1 MWTIDPKIPIGL
13 WWALAALSVLIIV
26 GYFLRRDW
34 TLSVGRQWLIGM
46 LWSLGLLGPLLIAL
60 NPILVETIPPI
71 PGSPVLGVLVD
82 GTMSMATADLDEG
95 RQTRWQAA
103 LEAAKSV
110 VPEVSLLANDSKV
123 EVRSQVFDDQLHALQ
138 ETQRDRWP
146 RGNRSD
152 VANALRTEVRKSNLA
167 GHAVLLISDGAH
179 NAGSMESL
187 LAVAQEAKAMDVPI
201 YTITLGGS
209 VNSKNLSLAA
219 RSPKMIAFPNN
230 PIIIRIRLGNSGFH
244 GDSAKLTLFRDDVP
258 IQNKLVKLGTDS
270 NQEVIFNLEKI
281 PKDVLQRYQIV
292 AEPLE
297 GEASDADNRTS
308 VTVQRLDNPIGV
320 LVLEGKPYWDS
331 KFLIRNLSG
340 DPMVQLTS
348 LIQIAQNRFLM
359 KKNPRHLG
367 LDPTSET
374 SEQTGSQ
381 STVDEDSNPVADSD
395 WRIEQNL
402 KSPLEDAALLRQY
415 RLIVLGRDAEV
426 FLTDTGLQNLRQWIL
441 QEGGCLLCSRGAP
454 TNQTMAKLADILPV
468 RWSSGIESRFRSK
481 ISQYGH
487 DSAIF
492 DSIVDDGGD
501 PLTNLP
507 SLEMN
512 AIPKSRLGL
521 PQVLVQ
527 STRDQD
533 GQVIP
538 IVSNQPYGSGQTIVV
553 EGSGMWRWAF
563 LPPQHAASDNIYPA
577 LWQSLVQWVISQQDF
592 LPGQDVAIRSDRPT
606 FLSGDPAGATV
617 IVRPNSELQG
627 EIESND
633 LQVLLDGG
641 RMTLPKRFPLIR
653 FDDDKNVFRVDF
665 GTLDVG
671 YYEARVVSGQTDTTL
686 AETSMEVRDPW
697 FERLEVDARPDVL
710 KRVSQ
715 ISGGKVLEPS
725 EAATVIETFQKKL
738 EAARPSKFTKRSI
751 WDKPTIL
758 LLVLATWVTLWIV
771 RRQSGLV

>member
-1 MWTIDPKIPIGL
+1 
-13 WWALAALSVLIIV
+13 
-26 GYFLRRDW
+26 
-34 TLSVGRQWLIGM
+34 
-46 LWSLGLLGPLLIAL
+46 
-60 NPILVETIPPI
+60 
-71 PGSPVLGVLVD
+71 
-82 GTMSMATADLDEG
+82 
-95 RQTRWQAA
+95 
-103 LEAAKSV
+103 
-110 VPEVSLLANDSKV
+110 
-123 EVRSQVFDDQLHALQ
+123 
-138 ETQRDRWP
+138 
-146 RGNRSD
+146 
-152 VANALRTEVRKSNLA
+152 
-167 GHAVLLISDGAH
+167 
-179 NAGSMESL
+179 
-187 LAVAQEAKAMDVPI
+187 
-201 YTITLGGS
+201 
-209 VNSKNLSLAA
+209 
-219 RSPKMIAFPNN
+219 
-230 PIIIRIRLGNSGFH
+230 
-244 GDSAKLTLFRDDVP
+244 
-258 IQNKLVKLGTDS
+258 
-270 NQEVIFNLEKI
+270 
-281 PKDVLQRYQIV
+281 
-292 AEPLE
+292 
-297 GEASDADNRTS
+297 
-308 VTVQRLDNPIGV
+308 
-320 LVLEGKPYWDS
+320 
-331 KFLIRNLSG
+331 
-340 DPMVQLTS
+340 
-348 LIQIAQNRFLM
+348 
-359 KKNPRHLG
+359 
-367 LDPTSET
+367 
-374 SEQTGSQ
+374 
-381 STVDEDSNPVADSD
+381 
-395 WRIEQNL
+395 
-402 KSPLEDAALLRQY
+402 
-415 RLIVLGRDAEV
+415 
-426 FLTDTGLQNLRQWIL
+426 
-441 QEGGCLLCSRGAP
+441 
-454 TNQTMAKLADILPV
+454 MAKLADILPV

-512 AIPKSRLGL
+512 AIPKTRLGL

-563 LPPQHAASDNIYPA
+563 LPPQHAANDNIYPA

-592 LPGQDVAIRSDRPT
+592 LPGQDVAIRSYRPT
-606 FLSGDPAGATV
+606 FLSGDSAGATV

-627 EIESND
+627 KIESND

-671 YYEARVVSGQTDTTL
+671 YYEARVVSGQSDTTL

-725 EAATVIETFQKKL
+725 DAATVIETFQKKL
-738 EAARPSKFTKRSI
+738 EAARPNKFTKRSI

-758 LLVLATWVTLWIV
+758 LLVLATWITLWIV